1 MVKSNP
7 AAFLNQ
13 AAGLLSFSPSAGPSC
28 FPDKFRP
35 ANRAGNL
42 DFSFSARD
50 AQFIFAFGAF
60 IIPVILIAPLR
71 GFGSEKALK
80 FVPESQKLL
89 IFRPPLCGI
98 AGQHTKQH

>member
-28 FPDKFRP
+28 FPDKLRP

-42 DFSFSARD
+42 DFPFSARD
-50 AQFIFAFGAF
+50 AQFIFTFGAF

-71 GFGSEKALK
+71 GLGSKKALE

-89 IFRPPLCGI
+89 IFRPSL
-98 AGQHTKQH
+98 